1 MDVPVARVSLPVLV
15 LLLSLLSGRCVC
27 VTVTSAT
34 PRVERALGQVATLD
48 CSFTVDAGDT
58 GVLDVEWTIDNP
70 DTNQRDSMVISSQG
84 GEVFTQMAS
93 LRGRVSFA
101 GNVAQGNATVLIA
114 SLQAGDSATYECK
127 VKKAPGIDR
136 QRIQLSVLA
145 RPTAPMCT
153 TAGVSELGKDVT
165 LSCASSAGSSPLL
178 YVWERLGGTLPA
190 KATADAVLGTLMLRN
205 LTQDDSGTY
214 RCTAQNRVGSETCVM
229 AVAITNRTLSAGAI
243 AGIVLGALALLA
255 LLLLLL
261 LCCCCCCRRRRK
273 RREEEEIMNEIHE
286 DVAAPRSASGSVRS
300 SMVSAMPPD
309 RYTVY
314 SCHPPR
320 YNPLSAGSIRSAL
333 GLRPSSRTSNRSSVA
348 ATKSA
353 LHAARG
359 SAQSSVR
366 SSSTTGAA
374 TPIAVATT
382 SKRGG
387 GPTVSFGPGPGHAV
401 AAGDVRL
408 STIPESTGSN
418 GRAGGG
424 GGGGGA
430 GGSVLGYPG
439 YPGYSG
445 AQQGTAGR
453 GGGGIV
459 LRPGVSPEPSRGGS
473 GEPPNGY
480 AAPARN
486 GAGSSRD
493 FTLV

>member
-1 MDVPVARVSLPVLV
+1 MDVRVARVSLPILV
-15 LLLSLLSGRCVC
+15 LLSFLSGRCVC
-27 VTVTSAT
+27 VTVTTAT
-34 PRVERALGQVATLD
+34 PRVERAMGQVAALD

-145 RPTAPMCT
+145 RPTAPTCT
-153 TAGVSELGKDVT
+153 TAGASELGKDVT

-178 YVWERLGGTLPA
+178 YVWERVGGALPA

-309 RYTVY
+309 RYTTY

-320 YNPLSAGSIRSAL
+320 YNPLFAGSIRSAL

-348 ATKSA
+348 ASKSA
-353 LHAARG
+353 LHAAHG

-366 SSSTTGAA
+366 SSTTGAA
-374 TPIAVATT
+374 TPIAATT
-382 SKRGG
+382 SRRG

-408 STIPESTGSN
+408 STIPESMGSN

-424 GGGGGA
+424 GGA
-430 GGSVLGYPG
+430 GGSMLG

-459 LRPGVSPEPSRGGS
+459 LRSGVLPESSRGGS